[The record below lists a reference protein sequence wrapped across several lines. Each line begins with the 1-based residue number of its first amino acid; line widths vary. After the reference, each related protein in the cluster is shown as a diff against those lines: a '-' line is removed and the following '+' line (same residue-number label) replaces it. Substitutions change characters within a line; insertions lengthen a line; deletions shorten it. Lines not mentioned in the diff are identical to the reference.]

1 MNNNS
6 NNIVME
12 NRQFFVLSRKNDSS
26 VFIREEPNKVHGR
39 TPAVN
44 ISNFEEE
51 GDHYGVDIPYDY
63 IPLFTSKLKEIY
75 QSWYKEW
82 DDPLPQKFLPKDSSP
97 EQQSEEIDVDNDDLH
112 TCLRQAVKIRKGII
126 AAREMVTSEDIKVND
141 IKDIDHFLLRSF
153 VYVKLLINSIGD
165 LSNEEAAKLQ
175 GNADVIREN
184 VMEARKITNSE
195 DFKIKD
201 INDVDHFLLK
211 VINDL
216 KTLIY
221 GLAIMANEDDELG
234 PEKTIL
240 NIERDITR
248 EENLTHNNNNK

>member
-1 MNNNS
+1 MNNDN

-26 VFIREEPNKVHGR
+26 VFIREEPMPIVDNFMDK

-63 IPLFTSKLKEIY
+63 IPMFVSKLEEIHKSWVKE
-75 QSWYKEW
+75 SNEL
-82 DDPLPQKFLPKDSSP
+82 LPQKFVPKDSPNEST
-97 EQQSEEIDVDNDDLH
+97 EDADNLH
-112 TCLRQAVKIRKGII
+112 TCLKQAVKIRRGII
-126 AAREMVTSEDIKVND
+126 EAREMVTSEDIKVND